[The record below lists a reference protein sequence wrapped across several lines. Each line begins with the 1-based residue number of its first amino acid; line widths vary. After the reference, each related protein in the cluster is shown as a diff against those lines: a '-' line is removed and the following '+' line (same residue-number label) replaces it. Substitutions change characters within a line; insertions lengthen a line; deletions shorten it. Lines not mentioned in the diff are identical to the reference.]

1 MVQIDSIL
9 RIARRE
15 AASFDEELRL
25 FLIKDFPSPGPKNF
39 IEVLRNINGKIIA
52 DVEERAQC
60 AVSGLLNDDDAETFV
75 SLPLKLFPLLH
86 HLLEHLDRAEGQE
99 NPYGILSL
107 FTGLIERFESDFEVV
122 LKSQWQFSY
131 NMCELTGKLKL
142 INEKFFSEHFVP
154 AEPFHKW
161 FIVLSYPTSHRNS
174 AFMHSV
180 QGHEIGRL
188 FNRVSGISARAIEL
202 IDPKKY
208 ELFENLVMSLRGSA
222 TTEAISSNEIAS
234 PSVRNDKS
242 QQCEAMGQLLD
253 ILKNWTEV
261 IVADFFAITVFGPSY
276 LFALTEFLTTQG
288 SMGGF
293 SSESP
298 SGAFRIGNL
307 LQIMDDLG
315 FKKNLDKA
323 VNLRIDEIGAS
334 VKTVPES
341 RGAVRHA
348 PIQDCLE
355 RCLSLEGDGIGREIF
370 SMVREKTKGF
380 AYEPQRLLDEVPEL
394 VKLMESLVPPIE
406 LFDVEKRDSRP
417 ANIISIMNAGWI
429 VYLTRLADV
438 YKNFSAETRD
448 EQAELFDILNRLLL
462 KAMEVNEVCEKLSKE
477 RERPSPELEILKYL
491 YAKESDLSNRL
502 FITPLLKPAQQLGN
516 LSVDLRLGNEFIVP
530 MKTKYPV
537 LDPNRYGKYKV
548 AEVEEYQE
556 KIYKRYGE
564 PFILHP
570 GQFVLGCTL
579 EFLRLPNF
587 FSAYIIGRSSWG
599 RLGLTIATAI
609 AIDPGYSG
617 VLTLELLNSGETPI
631 VLYPGARIAQ
641 LILHKQPPSSHEYSR
656 QKLSKYKFPVSVEF
670 SKIRG
675 DADWDDLQEM
685 TNRKIGDR

>member
-1 MVQIDSIL
+1 MIQIDNVL

-15 AASFDEELRL
+15 SASFDEELRQ

-39 IEVLRNINGKIIA
+39 IEVLRSINGKIVK
-52 DVEERAQC
+52 DVEKRAQL
-60 AVSGLLNDDDAETFV
+60 AVSGLLNDGDAETFV

-86 HLLEHLDRAEGQE
+86 HLLEHIDRAEGQE

-107 FTGLIERFESDFEVV
+107 FTRLIEHFESDFEVV

-131 NMCELTGKLKL
+131 DMCELAGKVKL
-142 INEKFFSEHFVP
+142 ISENFFNEHYEP

-188 FNRVSGISARAIEL
+188 FNRVSGISAKVIEL
-202 IDPKKY
+202 IDPKKHG
-208 ELFENLVMSLRGSA
+208 LFEYVM
-222 TTEAISSNEIAS
+222 
-234 PSVRNDKS
+234 D
-242 QQCEAMGQLLD
+242 CEAMGKLLRT
-253 ILKNWTEV
+253 LKNWTEV
-261 IVADFFAITVFGPSY
+261 IVSDIFAIAVFGPSY

-288 SMGGF
+288 SMD
-293 SSESP
+293 ECPPQADERP

-315 FKKNLDKA
+315 FKKNLDKT
-323 VNLRIDEIGAS
+323 VKIRIDEINTKVRA
-334 VKTVPES
+334 VQERQKTSLES
-341 RGAVRHA
+341 EGWGRG
-348 PIQDCLE
+348 LE
-355 RCLSLEGDGIGREIF
+355 CCLSMEGDGIGREIF
-370 SMVREKTKGF
+370 SMVRERTKGF
-380 AYEPQRLLDEVPEL
+380 AYDPQRLLDEVPEL
-394 VKLMESLVPPIE
+394 MKLMENLIPPIE
-406 LFDVEKRDSRP
+406 LFDVEARDSKP
-417 ANIISIMNAGWI
+417 ANIVSIMNAGWI
-429 VYLTRLADV
+429 VYLTKLADV
-438 YKNFSAETRD
+438 YKNFSVETED
-448 EQAELFDILNRLLL
+448 EQAQLFDILNRLLL
-462 KAMEVNEVCEKLSKE
+462 KAMEVNEICEKLSKR
-477 RERPSPELEILKYL
+477 RERPGTELEILNYMYTPTPTLSHEGGGKGER
-491 YAKESDLSNRL
+491 ESDLQKRL
-502 FITPLLKPAQQLGN
+502 FITPLLNPAQQLGN

-537 LDPNRYGKYKV
+537 LDPNRYGRYKV

-579 EFLRLPNF
+579 EFMRLPNC

-641 LILHKQPPSSHEYSR
+641 LILHKQSPSSLEYSR
-656 QKLSKYKFPVSVEF
+656 KKLSKYRFPVSVEF

-675 DADWDDLQEM
+675 DADWDDLKE
-685 TNRKIGDR
+685 IGDGR